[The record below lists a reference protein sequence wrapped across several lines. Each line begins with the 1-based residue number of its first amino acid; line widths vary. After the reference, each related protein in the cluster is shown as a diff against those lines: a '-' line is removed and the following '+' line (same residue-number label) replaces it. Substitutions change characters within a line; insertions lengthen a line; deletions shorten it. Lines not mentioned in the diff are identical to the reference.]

1 MPILNRDDLVPDDIQ
16 REKRMREFR
25 QRAWEILR
33 EEKERDEQLYQADI
47 LLDKI
52 KEGDA

>member
-1 MPILNRDDLVPDDIQ
+1 MAILNRDDLVPDDIQ

-33 EEKERDEQLYQADI
+33 QEKAEREREE
-47 LLDKI
+47 
-52 KEGDA
+52 DAKPNT

>member
-33 EEKERDEQLYQADI
+33 EELAKRKREENA
-47 LLDKI
+47 
-52 KEGDA
+52 ENNTGTN